1 MSAENPFHEGELKA
15 QRLAGET
22 AEAESNSAMISGTIM
37 AGAINFI
44 RAQEMAIISSVD
56 AEGRRW
62 ASFVFGEK
70 GFLQPVDRMTLRV
83 EINPAEADRE
93 DPLWNNIQNP
103 QRIGLLVI
111 DLATRRRLRV
121 NGPVHRDGDSLEIQ
135 VMESYPNCP
144 KYITRREISIRPRGP
159 KQVVAKNKLGIRLEA
174 EQLNLIRQTDV
185 LFMATGH
192 PERGA
197 DTSHRGGK
205 PGFVEVL
212 DDRALRIPDYSG
224 NGLFNTLGNLLVD
237 PHVGLL
243 VPDFE
248 GNRALQITG
257 TAKIEWAGQD
267 PTGASG
273 GTHRF
278 VDVHIDE
285 WSERPLGVDL
295 TSVVIDYSPYD
306 P

>member
-212 DDRALRIPDYSG
+212 DDRSLRIPDYSG

-257 TAKIEWAGQD
+257 TAKIEWSGQD